1 MYNSE
6 QELILLKNRKSAVIS
21 GLIAGLL
28 IIACII
34 PAAHAFTDDD
44 PLITLSYL
52 EDVVIPALKEE
63 LLDFIGENKTEEAE
77 EEKQEEVVEKQ
88 EEVVEKQEEESEP
101 QISSEAIGTYKL
113 LELSKG
119 EYIMAE
125 SICEFIVRPGSK
137 VVAVS
142 PFEGQGIAD
151 ITNGIEVLADEQISI
166 NAYCLIPRGGD
177 GRGMKVVSDKAY
189 IMIRGEYTIV

>member
-1 MYNSE
+1 M
-6 QELILLKNRKSAVIS
+6 KNRKSAIIS
-21 GLIAGLL
+21 GLIAGLM

-52 EDVVIPALKEE
+52 EDVVIPALKQE
-63 LLDFIGENKTEEAE
+63 LLEFMGENKVEDAE
-77 EEKQEEVVEKQ
+77 EETQQEVAEKDDT
-88 EEVVEKQEEESEP
+88 VA
-101 QISSEAIGTYKL
+101 SSEAIGTYVL

-119 EYIMAE
+119 ELIVAE

-151 ITNGIEVLADEQISI
+151 ITNGIEVLSDEQISI

>member
-63 LLDFIGENKTEEAE
+63 LLDFIGENKAQEAE

-88 EEVVEKQEEESEP
+88 EEVPEEESEP